1 MYTTT
6 SSDGTVIAYDR
17 AGDGAPLVLVPG
29 AFSYRRYPGQVR
41 LAGLLAAHFTV
52 YSYDRRGRGD
62 SGDSR
67 PYAVER
73 EIEDLAAVIDAAG
86 GHAHVW
92 GLSSG
97 AVLALEA
104 AAAGLPIRRLAVH
117 EPPLVVHPA
126 DRRPPADLLEQV
138 TALIDAGQRGA
149 AVRYFMVDGMGAPA
163 FVPTMLRLMP
173 KAWKALT
180 AVAPT
185 LPYDAAILR
194 GYQEGHPLPAGQ
206 WASVTMPALVMCGA
220 SKETPGFFVH
230 AAQAVAA
237 ALPSARMVQRRGL
250 GHTKA
255 LNAPVI
261 ADTLTEFLLGRSDTC
276 RTGDHHA

>member
-1 MYTTT
+1 
-6 SSDGTVIAYDR
+6 
-17 AGDGAPLVLVPG
+17 
-29 AFSYRRYPGQVR
+29 
-41 LAGLLAAHFTV
+41 
-52 YSYDRRGRGD
+52 
-62 SGDSR
+62 
-67 PYAVER
+67 
-73 EIEDLAAVIDAAG
+73 
-86 GHAHVW
+86 
-92 GLSSG
+92 
-97 AVLALEA
+97 
-104 AAAGLPIRRLAVH
+104 
-117 EPPLVVHPA
+117 
-126 DRRPPADLLEQV
+126 
-138 TALIDAGQRGA
+138 
-149 AVRYFMVDGMGAPA
+149 MVDGMGAPA

-206 WASVTMPALVMCGA
+206 WASVTMPSLVMCGA
-220 SKETPGFFVH
+220 SKETPEFLVH

-237 ALPSARMVQRRGL
+237 ALPGARMVQRRGL

-276 RTGDHHA
+276 QTGDHHA